1 MSTELVHADNKLM
14 VPLSILDQQIVSLYS
29 DGVNIK
35 DIAIELGI
43 SVPSIRRALNKPEIR
58 EAANDV
64 IMNMGISLKAEK
76 LRLINAVVNDK
87 LEKLDE
93 QVDEEGNKTGRLA
106 DITNK
111 DVFDL
116 ISMADGMQKEKEKA
130 DLGNTTNNVYINLLN
145 QIMD

>member
-1 MSTELVHADNKLM
+1 MSTELVHSDNKLM
-14 VPLSILDQQIVSLYS
+14 MPLSILDQQIVSLYS
-29 DGVNIK
+29 DGINVK
-35 DIAIELGI
+35 DIAIELGV
-43 SVPSIRRALNKPEIR
+43 SVPSIRRALSKPEVR
-58 EAANDV
+58 EAANDI
-64 IMNMGISLKAEK
+64 IMNMGVSLKAEK

-93 QVDEEGNKTGRLA
+93 QVDEEGNKPGRLA

-130 DLGNTTNNVYINLLN
+130 DLGNSTNNVYISLLN